1 VFILKKIFF
10 STTSRPI
17 SIKLGTNH
25 PYVKGIQNCTNQG
38 QVLFKGEIITKMQK
52 MGWGHLRIFFSQ
64 TINPKEL
71 IFT

>member
-10 STTSRPI
+10 LRTSRPI

-25 PYVKGIQNCTNQG
+25 PYVKRIHNYTNQG
-38 QVLFKGEIITKMQK
+38 PGPFEFKGEIITKT
-52 MGWGHLRIFFSQ
+52 GWCHLKIFFSR
-64 TINPKEL
+64 TTEPEEL